1 MVKAIVAIVS
11 IYLLTSFLY
20 SFTILAL
27 FERIVASLTI
37 VR

>member
-1 MVKAIVAIVS
+1 MGKAIVAVVS

-20 SFTILAL
+20 GFAILAA
-27 FERIVASLTI
+27 FERIVASLTL